1 MEPTEHNRRAFDA
14 AYRRRAKRGGLPP
27 IVKATL
33 GDLTGKRV
41 LHLQCG
47 TGEATAELAELGAVV
62 TAVDELEAAL
72 DAAREQWPKVLWIQA
87 RANALPA
94 ELRRG
99 RFDLVYSPE
108 GVLAGTADLEAWAR
122 GIDDA
127 LHEHGEL
134 LVYDDHPVAL
144 CVDAFAR
151 WQYDYFSDGFW
162 RLGTVVTTLIRA
174 GFRVEALEEYPGE
187 RRLPGTF
194 LLYATRSAS

>member
-14 AYRRRAKRGGLPP
+14 AYRRRATHGGLPA

-33 GDLTGKRV
+33 GDLAGKRV

-47 TGEATAELAELGAVV
+47 TGQATAELAKLGAVV
-62 TAVDELEAAL
+62 TAVDDSEAVL

-87 RANALPA
+87 NANVLPA
-94 ELRRG
+94 ELRRS

-108 GVLAGTADLEAWAR
+108 GVLAGITDLDAWAR

-151 WQYDYFSDGFW
+151 WQYDYFSEGFW
-162 RLGTVVTTLIRA
+162 RLGTIVTTLIRT

-187 RRLPGTF
+187 RKLPGTF
-194 LLYATRSAS
+194 LLNATRST

>member
-14 AYRRRAKRGGLPP
+14 AYRRRATHGGLPA

-33 GDLTGKRV
+33 GDLAGKRV

-47 TGEATAELAELGAVV
+47 TGQVTAELAKLGAVV
-62 TAVDELEAAL
+62 TAVDDSEAVL

-87 RANALPA
+87 NANVLPA
-94 ELRRG
+94 ELRRS

-108 GVLAGTADLEAWAR
+108 GVLAGITDLDAWAR

-151 WQYDYFSDGFW
+151 WQYDYFSEGFW
-162 RLGTVVTTLIRA
+162 RLGTIVTTLIRT

-187 RRLPGTF
+187 RKLPGTF
-194 LLYATRSAS
+194 LLYATRST

>member
-14 AYRRRAKRGGLPP
+14 AYRHRGKRGDLPP

-33 GDLTGKRV
+33 GDLTSKRV

-47 TGEATAELAELGAVV
+47 TGEATAALAELGAVV
-62 TAVDELEAAL
+62 TAVDESEVAL
-72 DAAREQWPKVLWIQA
+72 DAARQQWPKVLWIQA
-87 RANALPA
+87 SANALPA

-108 GVLAGTADLEAWAR
+108 GVLAGVTDLEAWAR

-151 WQYDYFSDGFW
+151 WQYDYFSEGFW
-162 RLGTVVTTLIRA
+162 RLGTIVTTLIRA

-187 RRLPGTF
+187 RKVPGTF
-194 LLYATRSAS
+194 LLYATRSR

>member
-1 MEPTEHNRRAFDA
+1 MEPTEHNRRAFDT
-14 AYRRRAKRGGLPP
+14 AYRRRAKRGGLPA

-62 TAVDELEAAL
+62 TAVDESEAAL
-72 DAAREQWPKVLWIQA
+72 DAARQQWPKVLWIQA
-87 RANALPA
+87 RPGALPA

-108 GVLAGTADLEAWAR
+108 GVLAAITDLEAWAR

-151 WQYDYFSDGFW
+151 WQYDYFSEGFW
-162 RLGTVVTTLIRA
+162 RLGTIVTTLIRA

-187 RRLPGTF
+187 RKLPGTF
-194 LLYATRSAS
+194 LLYATRAT

>member
-14 AYRRRAKRGGLPP
+14 AYRRRAKRGGLPA

-33 GDLTGKRV
+33 GDLSGRRV
-41 LHLQCG
+41 LHLNCG

-62 TAVDELEAAL
+62 TAVDGSEAAL
-72 DAAREQWPKVLWIQA
+72 DAARERWPKVLWIQA
-87 RANALPA
+87 GASALPA

-108 GVLAGTADLEAWAR
+108 GVLAALPDLDAWAR

-151 WQYDYFSDGFW
+151 WQYDYFSEGFW
-162 RLGTVVTTLIRA
+162 RLGTIVTTLIRA

-194 LLYATRSAS
+194 LLYATRSR

>member
-14 AYRRRAKRGGLPP
+14 LQRGRRVSRTGLPS

-33 GDLTGKRV
+33 GDLAEKRI

-47 TGEATAELAELGAVV
+47 SGEASAALAEQGAVV
-62 TAVDELEAAL
+62 TAVDPSEQLL
-72 DAAREQWPKVLWIQA
+72 DAARERWPKILWIQA
-87 RANALPA
+87 GAAALPA

-108 GVLAGTADLEAWAR
+108 GVLAELPDLDVWAR
-122 GIDDA
+122 GLVGA
-127 LHEHGEL
+127 LHPRGEL

-144 CVDAFAR
+144 CVDGLQH
-151 WQYDYFSDGFW
+151 WHYDYFEEGFW
-162 RLGTVVTTLIRA
+162 RLGRVVTTLARA

-187 RRLPGTF
+187 RRVPGTF
-194 LLYATRSAS
+194 LLYARRDG